1 MKIKTDE
8 FIKEVAKRAGMTKIM
23 ARKIYDCMG
32 EVVIEELAKENTV
45 KMFKGLTI
53 YGERQA
59 ERVWDC
65 PLTGERL
72 NLPSRVSPRAKF
84 TEEFKSELRDMT
96 AE

>member
-1 MKIKTDE
+1 MKIKTNE
-8 FIKEVAKRAGMTKIM
+8 FIKKVAERAGVTQLM

-32 EVVIEELAKENTV
+32 DVVLEELAKENTV

-53 YGERQA
+53 YGERRA

-72 NLPSRVSPRAKF
+72 TLPSRVSPRAKF

-96 AE
+96 AD